1 MRIWN
6 YIDFRSEISFRAI
19 IDTPDGDQAKIV
31 KCIAFHPNGYYLA
44 LGTTSALKLVFIME
58 ERIFE
63 YRDLP
68 LKNVSIL
75 KFSRGGQYLA
85 AAYQRSNTPHFRICV
100 MHAHTQEKIR
110 EFLAHTAMC
119 TDMSWSHDDSIL
131 YSCGKDGKLNLWSPL
146 ESDGKDASGK
156 PKLRE
161 ESYMEKSFSY
171 SSLTCDKV
179 NTVYMVGEETL
190 KEGQAPK
197 HVIREKTSQIS
208 QFQTYTVAQQTR
220 MTRISYFKSARDHE
234 AIVVGTE
241 TGRVLIY
248 PKNLKFGDYQKLN
261 THIED
266 VTFICSDVN
275 GRYLFT
281 AGKDGLLNIYQV
293 VSKIGDVIQN
303 DAEETTTMT
312 AETEFPKHMCV
323 KRELAD
329 VVLFDR
335 KEIVKY
341 RLKLEEHKQRIE
353 DLRAKLEHHALE
365 LKIQLEDEKKK
376 AEERQRKESQLLN
389 ERYEQLMAQKQAVDA
404 EHTNLL
410 KVKIEL
416 IRPMTRTI

>member
-1 MRIWN
+1 M
-6 YIDFRSEISFRAI
+6 SFRAI
-19 IDTPDGDQAKIV
+19 IDTQDGDQAKVV

-58 ERIFE
+58 ERIFD

-68 LKNVSIL
+68 LKNVSFL

-85 AAYQRSNTPHFRICV
+85 AAYQRSNTLQFRICV

-110 EFLAHTAMC
+110 EFLAHSAMC
-119 TDMSWSHDDSIL
+119 TDMSWSFDDSLL
-131 YSCGKDGKLNLWSPL
+131 YSCGKDGKINLWSPL
-146 ESDGKDASGK
+146 ESDGKDGLGK
-156 PKLRE
+156 PKNRE
-161 ESYMEKSFSY
+161 ESFVEKSYSY
-171 SSLTCDKV
+171 SSLTCDKA
-179 NTVYMVGEETL
+179 NNIFMVGEETL
-190 KEGQAPK
+190 KEGQAPRY
-197 HVIREKTSQIS
+197 VIREKGSQVN
-208 QFQTYTVAQQTR
+208 QFQTFTTNHNTR

-234 AIVVGTE
+234 ALIVGTE
-241 TGRVLIY
+241 TGKVLIY
-248 PKNLKFGDYQKLN
+248 HKNVKYGDYQKLN

-293 VSKIGDVIQN
+293 VSKIGEQLQTDT
-303 DAEETTTMT
+303 EETTNMS
-312 AETEFPKHMCV
+312 AESDFPKHMCV

-341 RLKLEEHKQRIE
+341 RQKLEEHKQQIE
-353 DLRAKLEHHALE
+353 DLKAKIDHHALE

-410 KVKIEL
+410 KVNL
-416 IRPMTRTI
+416 NL